1 MKKVEEKAEA
11 LEQRNKELEEKKR
24 KIEEE
29 LMQLNQDEFDE
40 DMEFGKVEEEMN

>member
-29 LMQLNQDEFDE
+29 LNQDEFDE